1 MRCLAV
7 AAVTGLFVDL
17 AGDLEAGPGFAEGRG
32 FAPLAVILIAPGAA
46 EVGTEMGAIRGIST
60 PEFIT

>member
-7 AAVTGLFVDL
+7 AAVTGLAVDL

-32 FAPLAVILIAPGAA
+32 FAPLAVIAPWAARVGA
-46 EVGTEMGAIRGIST
+46 EVGAIRGIST